1 MNTAAFKTQSVTDDS
16 VPKNTKFLMEIII
29 SRQITALISI
39 DYIGY
44 ASSFDMEESLCI
56 LFDYFSAAY
65 FYK

>member
-1 MNTAAFKTQSVTDDS
+1 
-16 VPKNTKFLMEIII
+16 LMEIII